1 MGELWNSLVGN
12 LQAVMMLLAQLFGGN
27 LGFAI
32 ITLSCSVRFALMPL
46 TLRVAQRMQL
56 RQRILQSLQ
65 PQLERLKTRYAN
77 NPDRLT
83 RETFKLYRENGVRF
97 FDLKSIGVTLLQMPV
112 MAGLYSAISKGLGVG
127 KRFLWIRDLAQPDIL
142 VGLLV
147 GFLTFGMTALAP
159 SLQSQTKLMLLVLPS
174 IVTLVIVSQMS
185 SGIGLYW
192 AASNAVSLI
201 QSLILRRMSTKR

>member
-65 PQLERLKTRYAN
+65 PQLERLKARYAN

-142 VGLLV
+142 LGLLV
-147 GFLTFGMTALAP
+147 GLLTFGMTALAP
-159 SLQSQTKLMLLVLPS
+159 SLQSQTKLMMLVLPS